1 MRYIKLF
8 ESYDFGKEEE
18 VREYFKE
25 NIPYL
30 IDKGFSIY
38 SAEYRKFATSGTKK
52 LEITL
57 AKTDGNPFSWE
68 EVKYDFIPLLEVVS
82 KKYKLSEKILF
93 IGYKDIDDKSAYN
106 NFRTYDDIIN
116 DNVNDNVSIY
126 RIRIII
132 EI

>member
-30 IDKGFSIY
+30 IDQGFSIY
-38 SAEYRKFATSGTKK
+38 SAEYRKFATTGTKK

-57 AKTDGNPFSWE
+57 AKTDGNPFLWE
-68 EVKYDFIPLLEVVS
+68 ES
-82 KKYKLSEKILF
+82 MIL
-93 IGYKDIDDKSAYN
+93 YPYLK
-106 NFRTYDDIIN
+106 
-116 DNVNDNVSIY
+116 
-126 RIRIII
+126 
-132 EI
+132 